1 MSKIKIDNIV
11 QYHSKSNNCFQDVI
25 GMILTNNGI
34 DPLNMYVGCLNFG
47 YSKQRKLYGE
57 RITPSRDGRWL
68 DSTITNSVYE
78 TVGMVLQKKQNSSLT
93 DIKRVLC
100 KSKQG
105 IVIEVDVFN
114 CKWHIF
120 YKKIHSIHYCWL
132 IDIDDNKFVFALPFG
147 EKIGYYNAE
156 LNSTYNYY
164 TYCFVEKNKK
174 RDVLDIISKAYV
186 ECMGKN
192 NITSDLEQ
200 MNMFRNDV
208 LLKGI
213 ALDEE
218 RENYLEIVNI
228 PLVRAFEWILWSRMN
243 FHDMLIKFDEKC
255 NYKTIVSEL
264 AKAIDIWKG
273 IKNFV
278 IIEFMRGSK
287 FLNNNLA
294 KYLAEAIDQ
303 EKRVL
308 KAMEN
313 VVGNRI

>member
-1 MSKIKIDNIV
+1 
-11 QYHSKSNNCFQDVI
+11 
-25 GMILTNNGI
+25 
-34 DPLNMYVGCLNFG
+34 MY
-47 YSKQRKLYGE
+47 
-57 RITPSRDGRWL
+57 
-68 DSTITNSVYE
+68 
-78 TVGMVLQKKQNSSLT
+78 
-93 DIKRVLC
+93 
-100 KSKQG
+100 
-105 IVIEVDVFN
+105 
-114 CKWHIF
+114 
-120 YKKIHSIHYCWL
+120 
-132 IDIDDNKFVFALPFG
+132 
-147 EKIGYYNAE
+147 
-156 LNSTYNYY
+156 
-164 TYCFVEKNKK
+164 FVEKNKK

-228 PLVRAFEWILWSRMN
+228 TLVRAFEWILWSRMN

-278 IIEFMRGSK
+278 IIEFMRRSK
-287 FLNNNLA
+287 FLNKNLA
-294 KYLAEAIDQ
+294 KYLAKAIDQ